1 MDNYVYIVAGLPEL
15 TSGFENTGFDYA
27 AVKESIMELL
37 SEKDQQLVELMEEG
51 FNEDTLNADF
61 YSKAAESKNR
71 FIREYFDFD
80 GRLRNMKVNYLAKRL
95 GKNGEEYQVEL
106 PEADFEEG
114 KQIQDILAD
123 ADFVK
128 REQKMDELKWEKA
141 SDIARMDY
149 FNMNAI
155 LAFLVKAKTV
165 QRWVELDKDK
175 GEEMFKKLVTEVR
188 GTFEGASALRQAQGP
203 SGTTAVEKVEDA

>member
-15 TSGFENTGFDYA
+15 TSGFENTGFNYA

-51 FNEDTLNADF
+51 FDEDTLNAEF
-61 YSKAAESKNR
+61 YDKAAKSKNR

-80 GRLRNMKVNYLAKRL
+80 GRLRNLKVNYLAKRL
-95 GKNGEEYQVEL
+95 DKNGEDYMVEL
-106 PEADFEEG
+106 PEADFEEER
-114 KQIQDILAD
+114 QIQEILAD
-123 ADFVK
+123 ADFVD
-128 REQKMDELKWEKA
+128 REQRMDELKWEKA

-149 FNMNAI
+149 FNMNTI

-165 QRWVELDKDK
+165 QRWAELDETK
-175 GEEMFKKLVTEVR
+175 GDEMFKKLVAEVR
-188 GTFEGASALRQAQGP
+188 GTFEGVGSATTL
-203 SGTTAVEKVEDA
+203 SGTLLPQKKEEDA

>member
-15 TSGFENTGFDYA
+15 TSGFENSGFDYA

-51 FNEDTLNADF
+51 FDESTLGVEF
-61 YSKAAESKNR
+61 YDKAAKSKNR
-71 FIREYFDFD
+71 FLREYFDFD

-95 GKNGEEYQVEL
+95 GKNGEDFVVEL
-106 PEADFEEG
+106 PEADFEEE

-123 ADFVK
+123 ADFVD

-165 QRWVELDKDK
+165 QRWAELDASK
-175 GEEMFKKLVTEVR
+175 GQEMFHKLVKEIR
-188 GTFEGASALRQAQGP
+188 GTSANLDLSVG
-203 SGTTAVEKVEDA
+203 GGKI

>member
-15 TSGFENTGFDYA
+15 TSGFETTGFDYA
-27 AVKESIMELL
+27 ALKESVMELL

-51 FNEDTLNADF
+51 FDEQTLGADF
-61 YSKAAESKNR
+61 YAKAAESKNR

-95 GKNGEEYQVEL
+95 GKDGKTFLVEL

-114 KQIQDILAD
+114 KQIEEILAD

-165 QRWVELDKDK
+165 QRWAELDTAK
-175 GEEMFKKLVTEVR
+175 GEEMFKKLVQEIR
-188 GTFEGASALRQAQGP
+188 GTSADLDL
-203 SGTTAVEKVEDA
+203 SGGGK

>member
-15 TSGFENTGFDYA
+15 TSGFETTGFDYA
-27 AVKESIMELL
+27 ALKESIMELL

-51 FNEDTLNADF
+51 FDEQTLGPDF
-61 YSKAAESKNR
+61 YAKAAESKNR

-95 GKNGEEYQVEL
+95 GKDGNAFLVDM

-114 KQIQDILAD
+114 KQIEEILAD

-165 QRWVELDKDK
+165 QRWAELDTAK
-175 GEEMFKKLVTEVR
+175 GEEMFHKLVMEIR
-188 GTFEGASALRQAQGP
+188 GASTNLDL
-203 SGTTAVEKVEDA
+203 SGGGKV

>member
-15 TSGFENTGFDYA
+15 TSGFENTGFDYS

-51 FNEDTLNADF
+51 FDENTLGADF
-61 YSKAAESKNR
+61 YAKAAESKNC

-80 GRLRNMKVNYLAKRL
+80 GRLRNMKVEYLAKRL
-95 GKNGEEYQVEL
+95 GKQGENYLVEL
-106 PEADFEEG
+106 PEADFEEE
-114 KQIQDILAD
+114 KQIQDILAN
-123 ADFVK
+123 ADFVE
-128 REQKMDELKWEKA
+128 REQKMDDLKWEKA

-165 QRWVELDKDK
+165 QRWSELDPAK
-175 GEEMFKKLVTEVR
+175 GQEMFKKLVQEIR
-188 GTFEGASALRQAQGP
+188 GTSADLDLSVG
-203 SGTTAVEKVEDA
+203 GK

>member
-15 TSGFENTGFDYA
+15 TSGFETTGFDYA
-27 AVKESIMELL
+27 ALKESVMELL

-51 FNEDTLNADF
+51 FDEQTLGADF
-61 YSKAAESKNR
+61 YAKAAESKNR

-80 GRLRNMKVNYLAKRL
+80 GRLRNMKVQYLAKRL
-95 GKNGEEYQVEL
+95 GKDGNAFLVDL
-106 PEADFEEG
+106 PEADFDEG
-114 KQIQDILAD
+114 KQIEEILAD

-165 QRWVELDKDK
+165 QRWAELDTAK
-175 GEEMFKKLVTEVR
+175 GEEMFKKLVQEIR
-188 GTFEGASALRQAQGP
+188 GTSADLDL
-203 SGTTAVEKVEDA
+203 SGGGK

>member
-1 MDNYVYIVAGLPEL
+1 MENYVYIVAGLPEL

-51 FNEDTLNADF
+51 FDENTLGADF
-61 YSKAAESKNR
+61 YAKAAESKNR

-80 GRLRNMKVNYLAKRL
+80 GRLRNMKVEYLAKRL
-95 GKNGEEYQVEL
+95 SKESDPYLVNFE
-106 PEADFEEG
+106 EADFEEE
-114 KQIQDILAD
+114 KQIAEILEN
-123 ADFVK
+123 ADFVQ

-165 QRWVELDKDK
+165 QRWAELDPEK
-175 GEEMFKKLVTEVR
+175 GTEMFHKLVKEIR
-188 GTFEGASALRQAQGP
+188 GTNAELDLSL
-203 SGTTAVEKVEDA
+203 K

>member
-15 TSGFENTGFDYA
+15 TSGFESAGFDYA
-27 AVKESIMELL
+27 SVKESIMELL
-37 SEKDQQLVELMEEG
+37 SEKDQQLVELMEDG
-51 FNEDTLNADF
+51 FDENSLGADF
-61 YSKAAESKNR
+61 YAKAAESKNR

-95 GKNGEEYQVEL
+95 GKESDPYLVNLE
-106 PEADFEEG
+106 EADFEEET
-114 KQIQDILAD
+114 QIREILND
-123 ADFVK
+123 ADFVE

-165 QRWVELDKDK
+165 QRWAELDAAK
-175 GEEMFKKLVTEVR
+175 GQEMFKKLVQEIR
-188 GTFEGASALRQAQGP
+188 GTSANLDL
-203 SGTTAVEKVEDA
+203 SGGGKV

>member
-15 TSGFENTGFDYA
+15 TSGYESSGFDYA

-51 FNEDTLNADF
+51 FDENTLGQDF
-61 YSKAAESKNR
+61 YAKAAVSKNR

-80 GRLRNMKVNYLAKRL
+80 GRLRNIKVRYLAKRL
-95 GKNGEEYQVEL
+95 GKNGDNYIVEL
-106 PEADFEEG
+106 PEKDFEEE
-114 KQIQDILAD
+114 KQITDILQD
-123 ADFVK
+123 ADFVD
-128 REQKMDELKWEKA
+128 REQRMDELKWEKA

-165 QRWVELDKDK
+165 QRWAELDPIK
-175 GEEMFKKLVTEVR
+175 GQEMFVKLIEEVR
-188 GTFEGASALRQAQGP
+188 SQKSEERSN
-203 SGTTAVEKVEDA
+203 KK

>member
-15 TSGFENTGFDYA
+15 TSGFENTGFNYA
-27 AVKESIMELL
+27 TVKEGIMELL
-37 SEKDQQLVELMEEG
+37 SEKDQKLVELMEEG
-51 FNEDTLNADF
+51 FNEDSLGTEF
-61 YSKAAESKNR
+61 YEKAAKSKNR

-80 GRLRNMKVNYLAKRL
+80 ARLRNMKVNYLAKRL
-95 GKNGEEYQVEL
+95 GKQGDSYLVEL

-114 KQIQDILAD
+114 KQIQEILAD
-123 ADFVK
+123 ADFVE

-165 QRWVELDKDK
+165 QRWAELDAEK
-175 GEEMFKKLVTEVR
+175 GQEMFHKLVKEIR
-188 GTFEGASALRQAQGP
+188 GTSANLDL
-203 SGTTAVEKVEDA
+203 SV

>member
-15 TSGFENTGFDYA
+15 TSGFENTGFDYS

-51 FNEDTLNADF
+51 FDENTLGADF
-61 YSKAAESKNR
+61 YAKAAESKNR

-80 GRLRNMKVNYLAKRL
+80 GRLRNLKVQYLAKRL
-95 GKNGEEYQVEL
+95 GKQGDNYLVEL
-106 PEADFEEG
+106 PEADFEEE
-114 KQIQDILAD
+114 KLIMDILAD
-123 ADFVK
+123 ADFVQ

-141 SDIARMDY
+141 SDIARLDY

-155 LAFLVKAKTV
+155 LAFMVKAKTV
-165 QRWVELDKDK
+165 QRWAELDPAK
-175 GEEMFKKLVTEVR
+175 GQEMFKKLVQEIR
-188 GTFEGASALRQAQGP
+188 GTSANLDL
-203 SGTTAVEKVEDA
+203 SGGNKS

>member
-15 TSGFENTGFDYA
+15 TSGFENTEFDYA

-37 SEKDQQLVELMEEG
+37 SESDQQLVELMEEG
-51 FNEDTLNADF
+51 FDESTLGADF
-61 YSKAAESKNR
+61 YAKAAESKNR
-71 FIREYFDFD
+71 FIREYFYFD
-80 GRLRNMKVNYLAKRL
+80 GRLRNLKVNYLANRL
-95 GKNGEEYQVEL
+95 GKDSHPYLVNL
-106 PEADFEEG
+106 DEADFEEE
-114 KQIQDILAD
+114 KQIQDILSN
-123 ADFVK
+123 ADFVQ

-165 QRWVELDKDK
+165 QRWAELDPAK
-175 GEEMFKKLVTEVR
+175 GQEMFKKLVMEIR
-188 GTFEGASALRQAQGP
+188 GTSTNLDL
-203 SGTTAVEKVEDA
+203 SGGGGKI

>member
-15 TSGFENTGFDYA
+15 TSGFENTSFDYA

-37 SEKDQQLVELMEEG
+37 SEKDQKLVEFMENG
-51 FNEDTLNADF
+51 FDENTLDADF
-61 YSKAAESKNR
+61 YAKAAESKNR

-80 GRLRNMKVNYLAKRL
+80 GRLRNLKVNYLAKRL
-95 GKNGEEYQVEL
+95 GKNGEDFMVEL
-106 PEADFEEG
+106 PEADFEEE

-123 ADFVK
+123 ADFVE
-128 REQKMDELKWEKA
+128 REQRMDELKWEKA

-165 QRWVELDKDK
+165 QRWVELDPDK
-175 GEEMFKKLVTEVR
+175 GTEMFHKLVKEIR
-188 GTFEGASALRQAQGP
+188 GTNAELDL
-203 SGTTAVEKVEDA
+203 SGGNKS

>member
-15 TSGFENTGFDYA
+15 TSGFESSGFDYQA
-27 AVKESIMELL
+27 IKGNIVELL
-37 SEKDQQLVELMEEG
+37 SEKDQELVELMEEG
-51 FNEDTLNADF
+51 FDESTLNADF
-61 YSKAAESKNR
+61 YTKAAASKNR

-80 GRLRNMKVNYLAKRL
+80 GRLRNLKVQYLAKRL
-95 GKNGEEYQVEL
+95 GKNADDYFVTL
-106 PEADFEEG
+106 PEADFEEES
-114 KQIQDILAD
+114 QIRTILED

-128 REQKMDELKWEKA
+128 REEKMDNLKWEKA

-165 QRWVELDKDK
+165 QRWAELDPEK
-175 GEEMFKKLVTEVR
+175 GMDMFHKLVKEIR
-188 GTFEGASALRQAQGP
+188 GTNAELDLS
-203 SGTTAVEKVEDA
+203 VK

>member
-15 TSGFENTGFDYA
+15 TSGLENTGFDYA

-37 SEKDQQLVELMEEG
+37 SEKDQKLVELMEEG
-51 FNEDTLNADF
+51 FDESTLGADF
-61 YSKAAESKNR
+61 YAKAAESKNR

-80 GRLRNMKVNYLAKRL
+80 GRLRNMKVDYLAKRL
-95 GKNGEEYQVEL
+95 DKNGEDYLVEMS
-106 PEADFEEG
+106 EADFEEE
-114 KQIQDILAD
+114 KQIQEILAN
-123 ADFVK
+123 ANFVK

-165 QRWVELDKDK
+165 QRWVELDPDK
-175 GEEMFKKLVTEVR
+175 GTEMFKKLVTEIR
-188 GTFEGASALRQAQGP
+188 GTNANLDLSVGG
-203 SGTTAVEKVEDA
+203 K

>member
-15 TSGFENTGFDYA
+15 TSGFENTGFEYKT
-27 AVKESIMELL
+27 VKEGIMELL
-37 SEKDQQLVELMEEG
+37 SEKDQKLVELMEEG
-51 FNEDTLNADF
+51 FDENTLGAEF
-61 YSKAAESKNR
+61 YEKAAKSKNR

-95 GKNGEEYQVEL
+95 GKNGEDFMVEL
-106 PEADFEEG
+106 PEADFDEE
-114 KQIQDILAD
+114 KQIQEILAD
-123 ADFVK
+123 ADFVD
-128 REQKMDELKWEKA
+128 REQRMDELKWEKA

-165 QRWVELDKDK
+165 QRWTELDPDK
-175 GEEMFKKLVTEVR
+175 GTEMFHKLVKEIR
-188 GTFEGASALRQAQGP
+188 GTNAELYLSVGG
-203 SGTTAVEKVEDA
+203 GKT

>member
-15 TSGFENTGFDYA
+15 TSGFETTGFDYA

-37 SEKDQQLVELMEEG
+37 SEKDRKLVEIMEEG
-51 FNEDTLNADF
+51 FDEQTLGADF
-61 YSKAAESKNR
+61 YAKAAESKNR

-95 GKNGEEYQVEL
+95 GKDGKAFLVDL
-106 PEADFEEG
+106 PEADFEEEQ
-114 KQIQDILAD
+114 QIKAILED

-128 REQKMDELKWEKA
+128 REQKMDELKWEKV

-165 QRWVELDKDK
+165 QRWAELDTAK
-175 GEEMFKKLVTEVR
+175 GEEMFRKLVKEIR
-188 GTFEGASALRQAQGP
+188 GTNADLDLSVGG
-203 SGTTAVEKVEDA
+203 GKI

>member
-51 FNEDTLNADF
+51 FNENSLSAEF
-61 YSKAAESKNR
+61 YDKAAKSKNR

-95 GKNGEEYQVEL
+95 GKKGEDYVVEL
-106 PEADFEEG
+106 PEADFEEA
-114 KQIQDILAD
+114 KQIEEILAD
-123 ADFVK
+123 ADFVE

-165 QRWVELDKDK
+165 QRWAELDETK
-175 GEEMFKKLVTEVR
+175 GDEMFRKLVKEVR
-188 GTFEGASALRQAQGP
+188 GTFGGVNSATTIT
-203 SGTTAVEKVEDA
+203 GTTALEIVEEE

>member
-15 TSGFENTGFDYA
+15 TSEFETTGFDYA
-27 AVKESIMELL
+27 AFKESVMELL

-51 FNEDTLNADF
+51 FDEQTLGADF
-61 YSKAAESKNR
+61 YAKTAESKNR

-80 GRLRNMKVNYLAKRL
+80 GRLRNMKVQYLAKRL
-95 GKNGEEYQVEL
+95 GKDGKAFLVDM
-106 PEADFEEG
+106 PEADFDEG
-114 KQIQDILAD
+114 KQIEEILAD

-165 QRWVELDKDK
+165 QRWAELDTAK
-175 GEEMFKKLVTEVR
+175 GEEMFRKLVKEIR
-188 GTFEGASALRQAQGP
+188 GTNADLDLSLK
-203 SGTTAVEKVEDA
+203 S

>member
-15 TSGFENTGFDYA
+15 TSGFENTGFNYA
-27 AVKESIMELL
+27 TVKEGIMELL
-37 SEKDQQLVELMEEG
+37 SEKDQKLVEFMEEG
-51 FNEDTLNADF
+51 FNEDSLGAEF
-61 YSKAAESKNR
+61 YEKAAKSKNR

-80 GRLRNMKVNYLAKRL
+80 ARLRNLKVGYLAKRL
-95 GKNGEEYQVEL
+95 GKRGEDYMVEM

-114 KQIQDILAD
+114 KQIQEILAD
-123 ADFVK
+123 ADFVD
-128 REQKMDELKWEKA
+128 REQRMDELKWEKA

-165 QRWVELDKDK
+165 QRWVELDAEK
-175 GEEMFKKLVTEVR
+175 GQEMFHKLVQEIR
-188 GTFEGASALRQAQGP
+188 GTSANLDL
-203 SGTTAVEKVEDA
+203 SV

>member
-15 TSGFENTGFDYA
+15 TSGFENTGFNYA
-27 AVKESIMELL
+27 AVKEGIMELL

-51 FNEDTLNADF
+51 FNEDTLNAEF
-61 YSKAAESKNR
+61 YDKASKSKNR

-80 GRLRNMKVNYLAKRL
+80 GRLRNMKVNYLASRL

-114 KQIQDILAD
+114 KQIQEILAD
-123 ADFVK
+123 ANFVK

-149 FNMNAI
+149 FTMNAI
-155 LAFLVKAKTV
+155 LAFMVKAKTV
-165 QRWVELDKDK
+165 QRWAELDPEK
-175 GEEMFKKLVTEVR
+175 GQEMFKKLVQEIR
-188 GTFEGASALRQAQGP
+188 GTSANLDL
-203 SGTTAVEKVEDA
+203 SVK

>member
-15 TSGFENTGFDYA
+15 TSGFENSGFDYA

-51 FNEDTLNADF
+51 FDESTLGADF
-61 YSKAAESKNR
+61 YDKAAKSKNR
-71 FIREYFDFD
+71 FLREYFDFD

-95 GKNGEEYQVEL
+95 GKNGEDFVVEL
-106 PEADFEEG
+106 PEADFEEE

-123 ADFVK
+123 ADFVD
-128 REQKMDELKWEKA
+128 REQRMDELKWEKA

-165 QRWVELDKDK
+165 QRWAELDADK
-175 GEEMFKKLVTEVR
+175 GQEMFHKLVKEIR
-188 GTFEGASALRQAQGP
+188 GTNANLDLSVGVKNTE
-203 SGTTAVEKVEDA
+203 